1 MIQIV
6 SAHDHISALARTSEN
21 KFIFLGG
28 DIAHHAGEFRPTAQL
43 PLPNQIDSELLGNHA
58 QLKTSCPLAIFENI
72 HPSSQKDNGSN
83 YATTPFYEPNPLMN
97 ASIHEAE
104 AAIEKL
110 QSFDALAE
118 VFVIVA
124 HDSSLLDVL
133 PFFPLKLTQWDE
145 TDYKIRGRWLFLRD
159 FLKALQ

>member
-1 MIQIV
+1 M

-43 PLPNQIDSELLGNHA
+43 PLPPQIDSSLFG
-58 QLKTSCPLAIFENI
+58 QLTSQVKASYPTSLFESI
-72 HPSSQKDNGSN
+72 HPKKQKENGPSYTN
-83 YATTPFYEPNPLMN
+83 VPFYEPNPLMN
-97 ASIHEAE
+97 ASLPEAE
-104 AAIEKL
+104 LAIEKL
-110 QSFDALAE
+110 QGFDALAE

-124 HDSSLLDVL
+124 HDSSLLDIL

-145 TDYKIRGRWLFLRD
+145 ANYKARGRWLFLRD
-159 FLKALQ
+159 FLKVIQ